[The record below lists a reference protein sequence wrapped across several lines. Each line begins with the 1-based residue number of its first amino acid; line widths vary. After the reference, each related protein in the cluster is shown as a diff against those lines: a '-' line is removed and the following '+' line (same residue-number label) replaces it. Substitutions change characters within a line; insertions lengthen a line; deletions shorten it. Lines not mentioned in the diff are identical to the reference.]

1 MLVLSFIIFLQKAV
15 IILSLSKYLCVIEET
30 RMTELFIK
38 NMVCNRCIMVVRQEL
53 LYLGLEPLTVEL
65 GMVKLPGD
73 VSQALRKKLGDNLKT
88 VGFELLDNA
97 KSKLLDQIKTVI
109 IQSIHH
115 TGPLEMTVNWSQ
127 LISSELNY
135 EYKYLSSLF
144 SSIEGMTI
152 AHYIILQKIE
162 RVKELLSY
170 QELSLTEIAY
180 QLGYSSVQHL
190 SLQFK
195 KTTGQTP
202 SQYVSSEMM
211 KEQRNPLDSI

>member
-1 MLVLSFIIFLQKAV
+1 
-15 IILSLSKYLCVIEET
+15 
-30 RMTELFIK
+30 
-38 NMVCNRCIMVVRQEL
+38 MVCNRCSMVVRQEL
-53 LYLGLEPLTVEL
+53 LNIGLEPIAIEL
-65 GMVKLPGD
+65 GMASVAGEISP
-73 VSQALRKKLGDNLKT
+73 ALRKKLVNNLAV

-109 IQSIHH
+109 IQRIHH
-115 TGPLEMTVNWSQ
+115 SGPLEMTVNWSQ
-127 LISSELNY
+127 LISSELNH

-144 SSIEGMTI
+144 SSVEGMTI

-170 QELSLTEIAY
+170 QERSLTEIAY

-202 SQYVSSEMM
+202 SQYASSEMM

>member
-1 MLVLSFIIFLQKAV
+1 
-15 IILSLSKYLCVIEET
+15 
-30 RMTELFIK
+30 MTELFIK

-53 LYLGLEPLTVEL
+53 LKIGLEPLAIEL
-65 GMVKLPGD
+65 GMVKVAEDISP
-73 VSQALRKKLGDNLKT
+73 ALRKKLADNLQD

-97 KSKLLDQIKTVI
+97 KSKLLDQIRTVI
-109 IQSIHH
+109 IQRIHH
-115 TGPLEMTVNWSQ
+115 SGPLEMTVNWSQ
-127 LISSELNY
+127 LLSSELNH

-152 AHYIILQKIE
+152 AHYIIHQKIE

-170 QELSLTEIAY
+170 QELTLTEIAY
-180 QLGYSSVQHL
+180 QMGYSSVQHL

-202 SQYVSSEMM
+202 SHYGSSQLM